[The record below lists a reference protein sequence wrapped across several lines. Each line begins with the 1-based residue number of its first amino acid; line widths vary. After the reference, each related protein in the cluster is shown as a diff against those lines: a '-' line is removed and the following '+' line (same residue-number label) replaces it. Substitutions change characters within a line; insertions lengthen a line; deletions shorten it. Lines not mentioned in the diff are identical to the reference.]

1 MWFFFLILESV
12 FSQNLT
18 TCAQSSGW
26 LKTGRYPEVI
36 ELCQSFAKAH
46 PQFVKCRD
54 YGVSPEGRRLVYL
67 HVKNFQLKKPLVS
80 LWVQAGIHAGEVDGK
95 DAGFWLLKDWLSDPT
110 KRKVFSKVEMI
121 FIPALSPDAHERF
134 GAYNRPNQVGPQE
147 MGWRVTSHNFN
158 LNRDFLKTDAPEMRD
173 LLKLWHQFT
182 PHVSLDLH
190 VTNGAQFK
198 AQVGY
203 VVSPTAHSG
212 LSPQHLLGSKI
223 EDQLI
228 ASMTKKSWLP
238 LPFYPDLEDPQ
249 NPKLGFSRYVPGPR
263 FSHGYWRLQGRIGV
277 LVETHSW
284 KDYAT
289 RVKIHRDTIATFLE
303 LIAQEESL
311 KEVIEAYDSSKASF
325 LPLSF
330 KTTEKSREIIF
341 PAFSYEVK
349 TSPITSDKVVVYS
362 KVEED
367 WKIPLY
373 EELVVDKKIPLPDLG
388 YYVPVQEAVWLKEK
402 LILHKINFEV
412 LKTGIERELLV
423 FRASQTSFSPKPHE
437 GRQTLSATGEWK
449 RERVQLLKGSL
460 FIPIKQKKAELI
472 ARMFEPEA
480 SDSFLSWGFFNRYFE
495 NKEYMEDYVLETV
508 AQQMLRDPKLK
519 ALFEERL
526 KEPAFRESK
535 EQRFDFFYQRHP
547 SWDQVFNRYPVLKL

>member
-1 MWFFFLILESV
+1 MMIFFFVLSV
-12 FSQNLT
+12 FAQNLT
-18 TCAQSSGW
+18 TTAEKSQW

-36 ELCQSFAKAH
+36 ELCQAFASTYPKL
-46 PQFVKCRD
+46 VRCRD
-54 YGVSPEGRRLVYL
+54 YGTSPEGRRLVYL
-67 HVKNFQLKKPLVS
+67 QVKNQATKKS
-80 LWVQAGIHAGEVDGK
+80 RATLWVQAGIHAGEVDGK
-95 DAGFWLLKDWLSDPT
+95 DAGFWLLKDWLSDPK
-110 KRKVFSKVEMI
+110 KRAVFNLVELI

-147 MGWRVTSHNFN
+147 MGWRVTSQNFN

-173 LLKLWHQFT
+173 LLKLWHQFN

-203 VVSPTAHSG
+203 VISPTAHSG
-212 LSPQHLLGSKI
+212 LSAQHLLGSKI
-223 EDQLI
+223 EEQLM
-228 ASMTKKSWLP
+228 AEMKAKDWHA
-238 LPFYPDLEDPQ
+238 LPFYPELEDSQ

-303 LIAQEESL
+303 ILQSQESL
-311 KEVIEAYDSSKASF
+311 ASIIDAYDSSNASH

-330 KTTEKSREIIF
+330 KATEKSTELQF
-341 PAFSYEVK
+341 PAFAYEVK
-349 TSPITSDKVVVYS
+349 ISPITGDKVVVYS
-362 KVEED
+362 QKEEL

-373 EELVVDKKIPLPDLG
+373 EELVVDKKIPRPLEG
-388 YYVPVQEAVWLKEK
+388 YFVPVQEAQWLQEK
-402 LILHKINFEV
+402 LRLHRIKFEV
-412 LKTGIERELLV
+412 LTKETQRELQV
-423 FRASQTSFSPKPHE
+423 FRASQTTFSPKPSE
-437 GRQTLSATGEWK
+437 GRQTLSTQGEWK
-449 RERVQLLKGSL
+449 REAVKLPKGSL
-460 FIPIKQKKAELI
+460 FVPIQQKKAELI

-480 SDSFLSWGFFNRYFE
+480 GDSFLSWGFFNRYFE

-508 AQQMLRDPKLK
+508 AQEMLKDPKVRE
-519 ALFEERL
+519 LFEEKL
-526 KEPAFRESK
+526 EDKGFRDSK
-535 EQRFDFFYQRHP
+535 EHRFDFFYQRHP
-547 SWDQVFNRYPVLKL
+547 SWDQVFNRYPIVKK

>member
-1 MWFFFLILESV
+1 MWTLFFLTL
-12 FSQNLT
+12 QALAQPLT
-18 TCAQSSGW
+18 TTAETSQW

-36 ELCQSFAKAH
+36 ELCQSFAKAY
-46 PQFVKCRD
+46 PQFVRCRD

-95 DAGFWLLKDWLSDPT
+95 DAGFWLLKDWLSNPV
-110 KRKVFSKVEMI
+110 KRKIFSQVELV

-147 MGWRVTSHNFN
+147 MGWRVTSHNLN

-228 ASMTKKSWLP
+228 ASMTQKSWLP

-249 NPKLGFSRYVPGPR
+249 NPKRGFSRYVPGPR

-303 LIAQEESL
+303 LLAREETL

-330 KTTEKSREIIF
+330 KTTEKFREISF
-341 PAFSYEVK
+341 PAFAYEVK
-349 TSPITSDKVVVYS
+349 TSPITSEKVVVYS
-362 KVEED
+362 KKVED

-373 EELVVDKKIPLPDLG
+373 EELVVDKKIPTPQRG
-388 YYVPVQEAVWLKEK
+388 YYVPVQEAAWMKDK
-402 LILHKINFEV
+402 LSLHRISFEV
-412 LKTGIERELLV
+412 LKKDLVTELQVYRAGQSV
-423 FRASQTSFSPKPHE
+423 FSSKPSE
-437 GRQTLSATGEWK
+437 GRQTLTTTGEWT
-449 RERVQLLKGSL
+449 REEVKLVKGSL
-460 FIPIKQKKAELI
+460 FIPIHQKKAELI

-495 NKEYMEDYVLETV
+495 NKEYMEDYVLEMV
-508 AQQMLRDPKLK
+508 AQEMLKDPKIK
-519 ALFEERL
+519 ELFYQKLRN
-526 KEPAFRESK
+526 KEFRDSK
-535 EQRFDFFYQRHP
+535 ELRFDFFYQRHP
-547 SWDQVFNRYPVLKL
+547 SWDQVFNRYPILKL